1 MKKHVKHIQASEI
14 KNLQT
19 NPIIVNSTTSV
30 HSAHDGDHKS
40 LVTPRN
46 HIHSCLVKKFLMPVT
61 RMRMMTSR
69 MNQFVKRRPRFVR
82 QIRVDFS
89 RKLDIKALPRKCPF
103 KQHACRCKKASD
115 NGSEISKWQQFFF
128 ECAAFEKLVKNS

>member
-1 MKKHVKHIQASEI
+1 
-14 KNLQT
+14 
-19 NPIIVNSTTSV
+19 
-30 HSAHDGDHKS
+30 
-40 LVTPRN
+40 VTPRN
-46 HIHSCLVKKFLMPVT
+46 HIHSFLVKKFLMPVT

-89 RKLDIKALPRKCPF
+89 RKLDIKALRSKCPF
-103 KQHACRCKKASD
+103 KQHACRCKKAS
-115 NGSEISKWQQFFF
+115 NNESEISKWQQFFF